1 MSKKALFAVIAVV
14 ILAVGGGVAYM
25 LTSSDSDDNKNQT
38 NTQST
43 TQTKAEQPTT
53 TEASLASFLTSQDS
67 KTCTYSTTID
77 GRETKGT
84 VYFANQK
91 LRMDYTSTSSDGKT
105 QGGSMIVT
113 NGTQYLWDTSS
124 KQGVKF
130 AFTSDSA
137 STQNNNQTNSVDVN
151 KQYSFL
157 CKSWDTD
164 ESKFTPPSDVTFQ
177 DFSSIQQQIGQ

>member
-1 MSKKALFAVIAVV
+1 MNRKILFAIIVVAVLV
-14 ILAVGGGVAYM
+14 VGGGVAYT
-25 LTSSDSDDNKNQT
+25 LTKSDEPANKQES
-38 NTQST
+38 TQNS
-43 TQTKAEQPTT
+43 TQTQTEQQTT
-53 TEASLASFLTSQDS
+53 TEATLASFLTSSDS
-67 KTCTYSTTID
+67 KTCTYSTTVD

-91 LRMDYTSTSSDGKT
+91 LRMDYSSTSTDGKT

-113 NGTQYLWDTSS
+113 NGTQYLWDSSS

-137 STQNNNQTNSVDVN
+137 NTQNNNQTNSVDVN
-151 KQYSFL
+151 KKYSFL
-157 CKSWDTD
+157 CKSWTVD
-164 ESKFTPPSDVTFQ
+164 EFKFTPPSDVTFQ